1 MKPATRL
8 RIPCTYNLI
17 LPLFK
22 KVIMSSLVTLFGLHD
37 MYTGMLTRMSWKW
50 KIRGTH
56 TLTDETE

>member
-22 KVIMSSLVTLFGLHD
+22 KVIVQLGYFI
-37 MYTGMLTRMSWKW
+37 W
-50 KIRGTH
+50 IA
-56 TLTDETE
+56 